1 MKLAVWFAAVALTG
15 LAPCR
20 LYGQQAMGDGR
31 ALDNNLRVGSGG
43 KNVAQ
48 PGIDYRARNDL
59 VTGNVSGL
67 GYFRGNIPYRAPGEF
82 HGDLGSN
89 RLFRFH
95 ARSLAAPAGSGYGLA
110 APARVYRS
118 MDAVSVTDVQQV
130 AQGVNLLRPRDA
142 ASVGGRLPSRVD
154 TRWPDVSGRPG
165 VSVGFIQKSDGRL
178 LELSASPLLGVR
190 VADLTPR
197 VVGRPLLRDDVGP
210 RPVVTPAQNVPG
222 ETADGLVGGPDQ
234 PALVGTDQ
242 ILPWSVEP
250 RRLDSSVRTMAQ
262 QIEDMQSRL
271 PIPHV
276 VIHGEPGQDVYRDF
290 LFKVQE
296 NRQGRDVGESSNR
309 IGPDDSL
316 GGEPSESSEQDDALA
331 PDQQPAVA
339 ESDLRS
345 RRAARGVETAE
356 SAAEKLDRLAK
367 AVDYDL
373 APVKS
378 LTASTDE
385 QTRQMLTRAEMHM
398 AAEDYLLAETTYRA
412 LLELKPGNPITRVG
426 LVHAQ
431 LGAGMMRSA
440 GRSLYELLTR
450 HPELIAARYNV
461 KLLSAPARL
470 EQAQDELKA
479 MLPQD
484 KTGQSAL
491 LLAYIGYQLS
501 DEVLLRRGLD
511 EAAERLPEDVLPQL
525 LRRVWLE
532 RSKPAESDQAD
543 AESTTDHEPVK

>member
-1 MKLAVWFAAVALTG
+1 MKLTAWFAAVALIG
-15 LAPCR
+15 LVPCR

-59 VTGNVSGL
+59 ITGNVSGL
-67 GYFRGNIPYRAPGEF
+67 GYFHGNIPYRAPDEF

-95 ARSLAAPAGSGYGLA
+95 ARGLAVPTGSGYGTA
-110 APARVYRS
+110 EPARVYRS
-118 MDAVSVTDVQQV
+118 MNAVSVTDIRQ
-130 AQGVNLLRPRDA
+130 ASQGVGLTRPRDA
-142 ASVGGRLPSRVD
+142 ASVGNRPPSRVD

-165 VSVGFIQKSDGRL
+165 VSVGLVQKSDGRL
-178 LELSASPLLGVR
+178 LELSASPLMGVR
-190 VADLTPR
+190 VTDLRPR
-197 VVGRPLLRDDVGP
+197 AFARPLLRDDVGS
-210 RPVVTPAQNVPG
+210 RAVVTSDQRVPAG
-222 ETADGLVGGPDQ
+222 ADDGLSGGPD
-234 PALVGTDQ
+234 AVDQ
-242 ILPWSVEP
+242 ILPWSLEP
-250 RRLDSSVRTMAQ
+250 RRLDSSVRTMAE
-262 QIEDMQSRL
+262 QIEDIQSRL
-271 PIPHV
+271 SIPHV
-276 VIHGEPGQDVYRDF
+276 VIHGEPGQDVYRDL

-296 NRQGRDVGESSNR
+296 NRQGLDVDESSDR

-316 GGEPSESSEQDDALA
+316 GGEQPEPSEQDDALA
-331 PDQQPAVA
+331 PDQQPDVA
-339 ESDLRS
+339 ESDLVS
-345 RRAARGVETAE
+345 RRAARGLDTAE
-356 SAAEKLDRLAK
+356 SAAQKLDRLAK
-367 AVDYDL
+367 AVDYDI

-412 LLELKPGNPITRVG
+412 LLELRPGDPITRVG

-440 GRSLYELLTR
+440 GRSLYGLLTE
-450 HPELIAARYNV
+450 HPELIAARYDV
-461 KLLSAPARL
+461 KLLSAPERL
-470 EQAQDELKA
+470 KQAQDELKA

-484 KTGQSAL
+484 KTGQAAL
-491 LLAYIGYQLS
+491 LLAYIGYQVS
-501 DEVLLRRGLD
+501 DEALLRRGLD
-511 EAAERLPEDVLPQL
+511 EAAERLPDDVLPQL

-532 RSKPAESDQAD
+532 RSVPAEPAKED
-543 AESTTDHEPVK
+543 EPVK

>member
-1 MKLAVWFAAVALTG
+1 MKLAAWFAAVALIAF
-15 LAPCR
+15 APCR
-20 LYGQQAMGDGR
+20 LYGQQAMGDER

-43 KNVAQ
+43 KNTAQ
-48 PGIDYRARNDL
+48 PRIDYRARNDL
-59 VTGNVSGL
+59 ITGNVSGL
-67 GYFRGNIPYRAPGEF
+67 GYFHGNIPYRAPNEF

-95 ARSLAAPAGSGYGLA
+95 ARSLAAPTGSDYGTV

-118 MDAVSVTDVQQV
+118 MNAVSVTDVRQ
-130 AQGVNLLRPRDA
+130 ASQGVSLTKPRDA
-142 ASVGGRLPSRVD
+142 ASVGNRPPSRVD

-165 VSVGFIQKSDGRL
+165 VSVGVIKKSDGRL
-178 LELSASPLLGVR
+178 LELSASPLLGIR
-190 VADLTPR
+190 VADLRPR

-210 RPVVTPAQNVPG
+210 RPVVTPAQRVPAG
-222 ETADGLVGGPDQ
+222 AEESLAAGPDE
-234 PALVGTDQ
+234 ADQ
-242 ILPWSVEP
+242 ILPWSLQP
-250 RRLDSSVRTMAQ
+250 WRMDSSVRTMAQ
-262 QIEDMQSRL
+262 QIEDIQSRL
-271 PIPHV
+271 PIPHMV
-276 VIHGEPGQDVYRDF
+276 LHGEPGQDVYRDL

-296 NRQGRDVGESSNR
+296 NRQDRDAGASSDR

-316 GGEPSESSEQDDALA
+316 GGEQLEPSEQDDALA
-331 PDQQPAVA
+331 PDQQPDLTD
-339 ESDLRS
+339 ESDLVS
-345 RRAARGVETAE
+345 RRAARGLGTAE

-367 AVDYDL
+367 AVDYDIV
-373 APVKS
+373 PVKS

-431 LGAGMMRSA
+431 LGAGMLRSA
-440 GRSLYELLTR
+440 GRSLYGLLTE
-450 HPELIAARYNV
+450 HPELIAARYDV
-461 KLLSAPARL
+461 KLLSTPERL
-470 EQAQDELKA
+470 KQAQDELRA

-484 KTGQSAL
+484 KTGRSAL

-501 DEVLLRRGLD
+501 DEALLRRGLD

-532 RSKPAESDQAD
+532 RSKPAEPDQAD
-543 AESTTDHEPVK
+543 AEPTTEDEPVK